1 MTAASSSGQQL
12 RFSSHMENLAHG
24 DWKKKLQPIRGRE
37 PGLETKRVPLN
48 RPSFLSTGR
57 LVFNN
62 AHGLGFPAWVAN
74 CSAKHNGE
82 PVVDVESEPSSSTE
96 KLESGKKDESDKSDP
111 SSRKPLPRR
120 RPPWLLWLLVR
131 AVHFVV
137 TGLQR
142 LLSQWW
148 GQVLAFFVI
157 GSLSGRVILALV
169 KPTGEMLYS
178 DFVSLVESG
187 VVQSAQFEHNSDRIY
202 FTIRPEFL
210 SQNDNQISIKP
221 NEQAKAKGRAAKP
234 KPSAVDPATPA
245 NAESLQ
251 ALERKQNFRLMVRSM
266 PGQSNV
272 LHDLMR
278 KNKVRFGVVGSSLRS
293 SLTRLAGTLAFLWIP
308 LLPLFWLFRRTLGSQ
323 GNKKAKKAG
332 SSTPPVM
339 FSDVAGMESAK
350 VELMEVVTLLK
361 DPNKFAKLS
370 AKVPSGVLL
379 CGPTGT
385 GKTLL
390 ARAVAGE
397 AGVPFFTASASE
409 FVEMFVGRGA
419 ARIRDLFKEARKST
433 PCVVFIDEIDSV
445 GGRRGYSLNDER
457 DQTLNQLLV
466 ELDGFEGN
474 QGIVL
479 LAATNRPEILD
490 SALLRPG
497 RLTRKIKVSLPDEAA
512 RSAILQVHLRDV
524 PMESTAEKI
533 RAAGYIAKLTNGFSG
548 AELANCA
555 NEAALLAARDS
566 REVVVFTDLVRGVER
581 TREPLMSGSTSGGM
595 MSGLV
600 NWMSQNEMVPR
611 PRAGA

>member
-1 MTAASSSGQQL
+1 MKS
-12 RFSSHMENLAHG
+12 
-24 DWKKKLQPIRGRE
+24 D
-37 PGLETKRVPLN
+37 
-48 RPSFLSTGR
+48 
-57 LVFNN
+57 
-62 AHGLGFPAWVAN
+62 
-74 CSAKHNGE
+74 GE
-82 PVVDVESEPSSSTE
+82 PVIDVEPDPSSSKDT
-96 KLESGKKDESDKSDP
+96 KGSGESDNPESPD
-111 SSRKPLPRR
+111 RKPLPRG
-120 RPPWLLWLLVR
+120 RPPWLLLLLVR
-131 AVHFVV
+131 AINFFVA
-137 TGLQR
+137 GLRR
-142 LLSQWW
+142 LLGQWW
-148 GQVLAFFVI
+148 GQVLAIFVF
-157 GSLSGRVILALV
+157 GSISGRLILTLV
-169 KPTGEMLYS
+169 KPTGEVLYS

-210 SQNDNQISIKP
+210 SQTDNQIRIKT
-221 NEQAKAKGRAAKP
+221 NEESRSKAKGRAARASP
-234 KPSAVDPATPA
+234 KEVQQPTTTTTTP
-245 NAESLQ
+245 ESLQ
-251 ALERKQNFRLMVRSM
+251 ALERKQNFRLMARSM

-278 KNKVRFGVVGSSLRS
+278 KNKVRFGVVGSSLRT

-323 GNKKAKKAG
+323 GNKKAKKVG

-361 DPNKFAKLS
+361 DPARFAKLS

-497 RLTRKIKVSLPDEAA
+497 RLTRKIKVSLPDETA
-512 RSAILQVHLRDV
+512 RSEILQVHLREV
-524 PMESTAEKI
+524 PMESPAGKKQ
-533 RAAGYIAKLTNGFSG
+533 AADYIAKMTSGFSG

-555 NEAALLAARDS
+555 NEAALLAARDN
-566 REVVVFTDLVRGVER
+566 RDVVLFADLVRGVER
-581 TREPLMSGSTSGGM
+581 TREPLSSGSDSGGM

-600 NWMSQNEMVPR
+600 NWMSQNEFVPR